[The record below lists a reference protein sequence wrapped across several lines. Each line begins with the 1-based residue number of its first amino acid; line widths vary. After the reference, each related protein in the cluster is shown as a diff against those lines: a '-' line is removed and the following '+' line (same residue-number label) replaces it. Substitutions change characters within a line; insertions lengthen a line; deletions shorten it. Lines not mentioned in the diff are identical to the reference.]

1 MRLKLVLGASS
12 LAAIVGAGLCIAALL
27 AFSSSVQLFSYPS
40 LLLISTFLLPT
51 AAIVFASIFVYRH
64 TSRRRKLQAFMT
76 AVLATTLTIGF
87 LMLASIVS
95 ARREEPPAPTSPV
108 AQNVRYALAC
118 RQGAL
123 CSTSFGN
130 HPLRN
135 Y

>member
-1 MRLKLVLGASS
+1 MRLKLVLCASS

-27 AFSSSVQLFSYPS
+27 AFFASVKLFAYPS
-40 LLLISTFLLPT
+40 LLLVSTFLLPT

-76 AVLATTLTIGF
+76 GILATILTITF
-87 LMLASIVS
+87 LVIASILS
-95 ARREEPPAPTSPV
+95 ARNEEPPAPTSPV
-108 AQNVRYALAC
+108 AQNVQYALAC

-123 CSTSFGN
+123 SSTSFSN
-130 HPLRN
+130 HVAGD

>member
-1 MRLKLVLGASS
+1 MRLKLVLCASS

-27 AFSSSVQLFSYPS
+27 AFFSSIKLFAYPS
-40 LLLISTFLLPT
+40 LLLVSTFFLPT

-76 AVLATTLTIGF
+76 AILATTLTITF
-87 LMLASIVS
+87 LVIASILS
-95 ARREEPPAPTSPV
+95 ARNEEPPGPTSPV
-108 AQNVRYALAC
+108 ALNVRYALAC

-123 CSTSFGN
+123 ISTSFRN
-130 HPLRN
+130 HQPHG